1 MARRAVFLDRD
12 GTLIV
17 DQHYLSDPDKV
28 IILPGVIET
37 LTALQI
43 ADFALIV
50 VSNQSGVGRGY
61 FPRQVV
67 DLINERVA
75 RLLAD
80 RGVKIDGWY
89 YCPHAPDARC
99 RCRKPAPGLLEE
111 AAADLDIDLRRSYV
125 IGDKISDCELVETAG
140 LRAGVLLQAG
150 RDRFPDERFHVIGHM
165 GDAASW
171 ILSDASRSA
180 S

>member
-1 MARRAVFLDRD
+1 MRRAVFLDRD

-28 IILPGVIET
+28 VILPGVVET
-37 LTALQI
+37 LAALQA
-43 ADFALIV
+43 ADFVLVV

-61 FPRQVV
+61 FPRRVV

-75 RLLAD
+75 TLLMG
-80 RGVKIDGWY
+80 RGVNIDGWY
-89 YCPHAPDARC
+89 YCPHAPEDKC
-99 RCRKPAPGLLEE
+99 RCRKPAPGLIVD
-111 AAADLDIDLRRSYV
+111 AAADLAIDLGRSYV
-125 IGDKISDCELVETAG
+125 IGDKVSDCELAETAG
-140 LRAGVLLQAG
+140 LKAGVLLQAG
-150 RDRFPDERFHVIGHM
+150 PDRSLDERFHVIGHM

-180 S
+180 C